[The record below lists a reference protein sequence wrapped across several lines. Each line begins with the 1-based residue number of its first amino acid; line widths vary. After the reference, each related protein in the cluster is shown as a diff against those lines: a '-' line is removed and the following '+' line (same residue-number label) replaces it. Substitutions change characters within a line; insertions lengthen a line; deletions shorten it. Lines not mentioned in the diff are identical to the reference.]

1 MQGIE
6 GKTSRWK
13 LVKGLE
19 LRKVLE
25 EQRRAS
31 CSRSTATGRRGRHVM
46 SQVPDI
52 K

>member
-25 EQRRAS
+25 EQRRGP
-31 CSRSTATGRRGRHVM
+31 CSLSTSTGRRGRQMM
-46 SQVPDI
+46 SQVQDI